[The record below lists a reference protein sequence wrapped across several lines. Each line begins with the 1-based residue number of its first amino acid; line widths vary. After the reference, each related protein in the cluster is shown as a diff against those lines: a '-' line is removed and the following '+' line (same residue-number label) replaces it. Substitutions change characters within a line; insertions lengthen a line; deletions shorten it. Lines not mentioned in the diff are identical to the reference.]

1 MRYQP
6 LAIEDYG
13 LIGDCRSCALVGRN
27 GSIDW
32 LCWPRFDSPACFAA
46 LLGDDANGR
55 WLIAPHVAPRQ
66 TTRRYR
72 DNGLVLETTFRT
84 DDGEVVLIDF
94 MARGGSD
101 PTLVRIVEGRRGQVQ
116 MSMEMGLRFDYGT
129 SVPWVTRTEH
139 GEGIVAVAG
148 PSLVALHGHVP
159 LHGRDM
165 KTIADFT
172 VREGERKSF
181 TLSWRPSHLPPPPAI
196 DVDAALA
203 ETASYW
209 ENWAA
214 ACKFEGPDKEAVRRS
229 LVVLKA
235 LTHED
240 TGGIVA
246 AATTSL
252 PETLGGERN
261 WDYRYCW
268 LRDAT
273 LTLFALMSGG
283 YYDEAFAWR
292 DWLHR
297 AVAGSPEQ
305 IQIMYGLAG
314 ERSLLEWEVPWLL
327 GYQGAK
333 PVRIGNAAAE
343 QLQLDVYGEVIGAT
357 HQARRGSS
365 QNPKYGW
372 PVQRAM
378 VEHLETIWNQAD
390 EGMWEVRGGRKNFVV
405 SKAFCWFAL
414 DRSIDDAE
422 TYKLPGPVERWRALA
437 ARIHAEICDKG
448 FSAAKNSFKQS
459 YESETLDAGLLLLPA
474 IGFLPASDPRIAG
487 TIAAVERELLSDGFV
502 LRYRTD
508 EVVDGLHGRE
518 GAFLACSFW
527 LADAYALQGRDDEAR
542 ALFDRLLGLRNDL
555 GLLAE
560 EYDPVARRLVGNFP
574 QAFSHTALV
583 GTATRLSGNRGAGG
597 AEPPRG

>member
-1 MRYQP
+1 MRYKP

-46 LLGDDANGR
+46 LLGDDTNGR
-55 WLIAPHVAPRQ
+55 WQIAPRDAARK
-66 TTRRYR
+66 TSRRYR
-72 DNGLVLETTFRT
+72 GSGLVLETTFET
-84 DDGEVVLIDF
+84 AEGEVVLIDF
-94 MARGGSD
+94 MARGGPD
-101 PTLVRIVEGRRGQVQ
+101 PTIVRIVEGRRGRVR
-116 MSMEMGLRFDYGT
+116 MSMEMGLRFDYGN

-139 GEGIVAVAG
+139 GAGIVAVAG

-165 KTIADFT
+165 KTVADFT
-172 VREGERKSF
+172 VDEGQRVAF
-181 TLSWRPSHLPPPPAI
+181 TLSWRASHLPPPGTI
-196 DVDAALA
+196 DVEDALA
-203 ETASYW
+203 ETTRYW
-209 ENWAA
+209 EDWAA
-214 ACKFEGPDKEAVRRS
+214 ASKFEGPDREAVRRS

-235 LTHED
+235 LTFED

-283 YYDEAFAWR
+283 YYKEAWAWR

-305 IQIMYGLAG
+305 IQIMYGIAG
-314 ERSLLEWEVPWLL
+314 ERSLLEWEVPWLA

-333 PVRIGNAAAE
+333 PVRVGNAAAE

-357 HQARRGSS
+357 HQARKGSPD
-365 QNPKYGW
+365 NPKLGW

-378 VEHLETIWNQAD
+378 VEHLETVWDQAD
-390 EGMWEVRGGRKNFVV
+390 EGMWEVRGGRKNFVA

-414 DRSIDDAE
+414 DRSIEDAE
-422 TYKLPGPVERWRALA
+422 TYKLPAPVERWKALA
-437 ARIHAEICDKG
+437 ARIHAEVCDKG
-448 FSAAKNSFKQS
+448 FSAEKNSFKQS
-459 YESETLDAGLLLLPA
+459 YESDALDASLLLLPA
-474 IGFLPASDPRIAG
+474 IGFLPPEDPRIAG
-487 TIAAVERELLSDGFV
+487 TIAAVERELVRDGFV
-502 LRYRTD
+502 LRYNT
-508 EVVDGLHGRE
+508 EQVQDGLHGRE

-527 LADAYALQGRDDEAR
+527 LVDAYALQGRHDEAR
-542 ALFDRLLGLRNDL
+542 ALFDRLLALRNDL

-560 EYDPVARRLVGNFP
+560 EYDPVAKRLVGNFP

-583 GTATRLSGNRGAGG
+583 GTAARLSANHAAGAD
-597 AEPPRG
+597 PRG

>member
-1 MRYQP
+1 MGYQP
-6 LAIEDYG
+6 LAIEGYG

-27 GSIDW
+27 GSVDW

-46 LLGDDANGR
+46 LLGDDTNGR
-55 WLIAPHVAPRQ
+55 WLLAPRGAVTR

-72 DNGLVLETTFRT
+72 DSGLVLETTFET
-84 DDGEVVLIDF
+84 AEGEVVLTDF
-94 MARGGSD
+94 MARGSTD
-101 PTLVRIVEGRRGQVQ
+101 PALVRIVEGRRGTVR
-116 MSMEMGLRFDYGT
+116 MTLEMALRFDYGC
-129 SVPWVTRTEH
+129 SVPWVTRTER

-148 PSLVALHGHVP
+148 PSLVALRGRVP

-165 KTIADFT
+165 KTVADFS
-172 VREGERKSF
+172 VREGERQAF
-181 TLSWRPSHLPPPPAI
+181 TLSWRPSHLPPPPPI
-196 DVDAALA
+196 DVEAALA
-203 ETASYW
+203 ATERYW
-209 ENWAA
+209 EDWAA
-214 ACKFEGPDKEAVRRS
+214 RSKYEGPGKEAVRRS

-235 LTHED
+235 LTFEE

-273 LTLFALMSGG
+273 LTLFALMTGG
-283 YYDEAFAWR
+283 YYEEAYAWR

-297 AVAGSPEQ
+297 AVAGSPSQ

-314 ERSLLEWEVPWLL
+314 ERTLLEWEVAWLP

-357 HQARRGSS
+357 HRARRGDPK
-365 QNPKYGW
+365 NPRFGW
-372 PVQRAM
+372 AVQRSL
-378 VEHLETIWNQAD
+378 VEHLETIWEQPD
-390 EGMWEVRGGRKNFVV
+390 EGMWEVRGGRKHFVA
-405 SKAFCWFAL
+405 SKAFCWLAL
-414 DRSIDDAE
+414 DRSIRDAE
-422 TYKLPGPVERWRALA
+422 DFKLPAPIERWRALA
-437 ARIHAEICDKG
+437 AHIHADICAKG
-448 FSAAKNSFKQS
+448 FSASKNSFKQS
-459 YESETLDAGLLLLPA
+459 YESEALDASLLLLPA
-474 IGFLPASDPRIAG
+474 IGFLPADDPRIAG
-487 TIAAVERELLSDGFV
+487 TIAAVERELLHDGFV

-508 EVVDGLHGRE
+508 ETADGLHGRE

-527 LADAYALQGRDDEAR
+527 LADAYALQGRHDEAR

-560 EYDPVARRLVGNFP
+560 EYDPVAGRLVGNFP

-583 GTATRLSGNRGAGG
+583 GTAARLAEGAQ
-597 AEPPRG
+597 PRG